1 MCNKKESLIT
11 TIMVKV
17 SAVTGQH
24 HLVPM
29 PDTFSLFRLQLGEQM
44 FFYGRYGTYVGSFGF
59 RNTFMDI

>member
-1 MCNKKESLIT
+1 
-11 TIMVKV
+11 MVKV

-29 PDTFSLFRLQLGEQM
+29 TDTFSLFRLQFGEQM

-59 RNTFMDI
+59 RNTFMDV